1 MFRYSV
7 MAQLE
12 EFSILAGR
20 AELVMHNNR
29 TLGWGG
35 GRGTAYVGQED
46 GIYGTVGMHNVG
58 SHA

>member
-1 MFRYSV
+1 MFRCSV

-20 AELVMHNNR
+20 AELVMHN
-29 TLGWGG
+29 TEHWDGEGM
-35 GRGTAYVGQED
+35 GTAYVDQED